1 MIPSIKKQ
9 ALTRL
14 NRVSGQ
20 IDGLK
25 RMVEREE
32 YCVDIITQTSA
43 VKQALS
49 AIEDIVLQNHLSTHV
64 LHQIK
69 HADEAKAVKEIL
81 RIYKLSKRR

>member
-14 NRVSGQ
+14 NRVAGQ

-32 YCVDIITQTSA
+32 YCIDIITQTLA
-43 VKQALS
+43 AKQALS
-49 AIEDIVLQNHLSTHV
+49 AIEDMILQNQLSTHV

-69 HADEAKAVKEIL
+69 DGNETKAVKEIL
-81 RIYKLSKRR
+81 SIYKLSKRK